1 MSKLFNILKYI
12 LSIILIIFNIIYIY
26 NFGLTSIY
34 YLIYI
39 VLFIIFIILLISDLF
54 KRNKINLNSKYNIL
68 CIFVFIVMLL
78 IFFRALYDKSFLY
91 NNSSYRELYLIQNIN
106 IDIYNLKISNILYV
120 SQNSIYFIIFM
131 IMLIMYHKINSDKF
145 ESNYSFISL
154 LCFVLSIVSIMPSI
168 MFISNS
174 LDNVIFYLLFNILLI
189 IFEIYSL
196 IKYNHKKREWIIYLS
211 FFFNMWAFISIFIS
225 IFYY

>member
-1 MSKLFNILKYI
+1 MNKILNILKYI
-12 LSIILIIFNIIYIY
+12 FSFILIIFNIIYIY

-39 VLFIIFIILLISDLF
+39 GLFSFFIVLLISDLI
-54 KRNKINLNSKYNIL
+54 KKNKINLNNKYNFL
-68 CIFVFIVMLL
+68 CIFVFVVMLL
-78 IFFRALYDKSFLY
+78 IFYRALCDTNFLY
-91 NNSSYRELYLIQNIN
+91 NNLNYRELYLINN
-106 IDIYNLKISNILYV
+106 IDIKLSNILYV
-120 SQNSIYFIIFM
+120 SQNSIYFIMLM
-131 IMLIMYHKINSDKF
+131 ILLCIYHKINSDKF

>member
-1 MSKLFNILKYI
+1 MNKILNILKYI
-12 LSIILIIFNIIYIY
+12 FSFILIIFNIIYIH

-39 VLFIIFIILLISDLF
+39 GLFSFFIVLLILDLI
-54 KRNKINLNSKYNIL
+54 KKNKINLNNKYNFL
-68 CIFVFIVMLL
+68 CIFVLVVMLL
-78 IFFRALYDKSFLY
+78 IFFRTLCDTNFLY
-91 NNSSYRELYLIQNIN
+91 NNLNYRELYLINN
-106 IDIYNLKISNILYV
+106 IDIKLSNILYV
-120 SQNSIYFIIFM
+120 SQNSMYFIMLM
-131 IMLIMYHKINSDKF
+131 ILLCIYHKINSDKF

-174 LDNVIFYLLFNILLI
+174 LDNVICYLLFNILLI

>member
-1 MSKLFNILKYI
+1 MNKILNILKYI
-12 LSIILIIFNIIYIY
+12 FSFILIILNIIYIH
-26 NFGLTSIY
+26 NFGLTSLY

-39 VLFIIFIILLISDLF
+39 GLFSFFIVLLISDLI
-54 KRNKINLNSKYNIL
+54 KKNKINLNNKYNFL
-68 CIFVFIVMLL
+68 CIFVFFVMLL
-78 IFFRALYDKSFLY
+78 ILFRALCDTSFLY
-91 NNSSYRELYLIQNIN
+91 NNLNYRELYLINN
-106 IDIYNLKISNILYV
+106 IDIKLSNILYI
-120 SQNSIYFIIFM
+120 SQNSIYFIMLM
-131 IMLIMYHKINSDKF
+131 ILLCIYHKINSDKF

-168 MFISNS
+168 MLISNS

-196 IKYNHKKREWIIYLS
+196 IKYNYKKREWIIYLS